1 MRSLVTRG
9 DPAVPSFR
17 RQPNG
22 YAPAVPLNT
31 PEPSPARPGGSLILP
46 ADGNGPTTPG
56 TDGLARDGPPASAW
70 ADVPWRSMVAAI
82 ALLAAAL
89 VLAVIVYRASNIVIL
104 TAIAGFLAIV
114 LARPVAWLQ
123 TRAHFRHS
131 VAIAAVLLSVL
142 TMVAGLLAL
151 FILPVRSQLVAS
163 LTDLPGTVQ
172 QAAQGRGPVGHVVQ
186 RLRLEQLVRDHQR
199 ALTDAAKSVQ
209 DSMPTYAAA
218 ALRGALAV
226 LTVTAMTALTLAQST
241 ALAETVARALPIR
254 HRERVRAVARDA
266 ARSVSGYMIG
276 NLLISLCAGVA
287 AFTVLTGFGVANALV
302 LAIWV
307 AFADLIPLVGAT
319 LGAVVA
325 VAAAFLTSSTVG
337 VITLVFFVVYQQFEN
352 SVLQTMVMARTVK
365 VNPLGVLLSVVLG
378 AELFGAV
385 GALLS
390 VPLAGALSVVVK
402 ELWRQRPVADRDL
415 VVIGGD
421 DETVEPRRR
430 TWTDRLRF
438 R

>member
-1 MRSLVTRG
+1 MPG
-9 DPAVPSFR
+9 DGVSTTMS
-17 RQPNG
+17 G
-22 YAPAVPLNT
+22 
-31 PEPSPARPGGSLILP
+31 
-46 ADGNGPTTPG
+46 ADGQGA
-56 TDGLARDGPPASAW
+56 DRSAASPW
-70 ADVPWRSMVAAI
+70 SYVPWRSMVAGIGLVAG
-82 ALLAAAL
+82 ALLL
-89 VLAVIVYRASNIVIL
+89 TVVIYRASNVLIL
-104 TAIAGFLAIV
+104 TAISGFLAVV

-123 TRAHFRHS
+123 TRGHMRHGM
-131 VAIAAVLLSVL
+131 AIAAVLLAVL
-142 TMVAGLLAL
+142 AIVAGLLAL
-151 FILPVRSQLVAS
+151 FVLPVRTQLVAV

-172 QAAQGRGPVGHVVQ
+172 QAAHGRGPVGHVVQ
-186 RLRLEQLVRDHQR
+186 QLRLEQLLQDHQR

-209 DSMPTYAAA
+209 DSMPSYAAA

-226 LTVTAMTALTLAQST
+226 VTVTVMTALMLAQST
-241 ALAETVARALPIR
+241 ALAETVTHALAIR
-254 HRERVRAVARDA
+254 HRERFRSVARDA

-287 AFTVLTGFGVANALV
+287 AFGLLMILGVPNALV

-337 VITLVFFVVYQQFEN
+337 LVTLVFFVVYQQFEN
-352 SVLQTMVMARTVK
+352 SVLQTMVMSRTVK

-385 GALLS
+385 GALLA
-390 VPLAGALSVVVK
+390 VPLAGALSVVAK

-421 DETVEPRRR
+421 DEPVEPHRHS
-430 TWTDRLRF
+430 WTERLR
-438 R
+438 RH

>member
-1 MRSLVTRG
+1 MPGDGVSSTMSGGDGQGSDRS
-9 DPAVPSFR
+9 A
-17 RQPNG
+17 
-22 YAPAVPLNT
+22 A
-31 PEPSPARPGGSLILP
+31 SPWSY
-46 ADGNGPTTPG
+46 
-56 TDGLARDGPPASAW
+56 
-70 ADVPWRSMVAAI
+70 VPWRSMVAGI
-82 ALLAAAL
+82 ALVASAL
-89 VLAVIVYRASNIVIL
+89 LLAVVIYRASNVLIL
-104 TAIAGFLAIV
+104 TAISGFLAVV

-123 TRAHFRHS
+123 SRTHLRHGM
-131 VAIAAVLLSVL
+131 AIAAVLLTVL
-142 TMVAGLLAL
+142 VIVAGLLAL
-151 FILPVRSQLVAS
+151 FILPVRTQLVAV

-172 QAAQGRGPVGHVVQ
+172 QAAHGRGPVGHVVQ
-186 RLRLEQLVRDHQR
+186 RLRLEQLLQDHQR

-226 LTVTAMTALTLAQST
+226 VTVTVMTALMLAQST
-241 ALAETVARALPIR
+241 ALAETVTHALAIR
-254 HRERVRAVARDA
+254 HRERFRSVARDA

-287 AFTVLTGFGVANALV
+287 AFGLLMILGVPNALV

-337 VITLVFFVVYQQFEN
+337 MVTLVFFVVYQQFEN
-352 SVLQTMVMARTVK
+352 SVLQTMVMSRTVK

-402 ELWRQRPVADRDL
+402 ELWRQRPLADRDL

-421 DETVEPRRR
+421 DEPVEPSRHS
-430 TWTDRLRF
+430 WMERLR
-438 R
+438 RH